1 VTWSTDA
8 LWLGPAIA
16 ARLRACMPALRAA
29 EVLDDLTPEIYP
41 QQLPAAVAILQA
53 LRPAAGTDGRVPVA
67 LVEADWLAVVVVDSR
82 SASRDAQRQAA
93 GPLLSQLVAA
103 LHGWT
108 PPGCNRPMAWVP
120 GAPRP
125 YFTRSFSAY
134 PLLLRTAFT
143 TRSEPGLP
151 ALT

>member
-1 VTWSTDA
+1 MTWSTDA

-16 ARLRACMPALRAA
+16 ARLREQLPALRTA
-29 EVLDDLTPEIYP
+29 EVMDDLTPDAYP
-41 QQLPAAVAILQA
+41 KQLPTAVAMLQD
-53 LRPAAGTDGRVPVA
+53 LRPQGSDGRVSTT
-67 LVEADWLAVVVVDSR
+67 LVEADWLAVLVVDSR
-82 SASRDAQRQAA
+82 RADRDAQRAAA
-93 GPLLSQLVAA
+93 GPLISQAVRA

-108 PPGCNRPMAWVP
+108 PPGCARPMSWVP

-125 YFTRSFSAY
+125 YFTRNFTAY